1 MPSSLHPYSIVKE
14 QNKKNK
20 SVIFIIRREL
30 LSAYPSSHPGG
41 DERI

>member
-14 QNKKNK
+14 QVDK
-20 SVIFIIRREL
+20 FIVRREL
-30 LSAYPSSHPGG
+30 LAANPSSHSGG

>member
-14 QNKKNK
+14 QIKN
-20 SVIFIIRREL
+20 SIYLFRREL
-30 LSAYPSSHPGG
+30 LTADPSSHSGG